1 MLEQCVQKGVGFSA
15 DPRGT
20 SVQSKTGHPQREGRA
35 GRAGGRGRDGSPR
48 KVSSACSYFLR
59 KTGRMRM
66 GERQRRLRES
76 ERHKPAAQES
86 GRSSGLGK
94 QGRSARRH

>member
-1 MLEQCVQKGVGFSA
+1 MQIQGEPAFRARQVIRREKGGQAGQVG
-15 DPRGT
+15 
-20 SVQSKTGHPQREGRA
+20 RE
-35 GRAGGRGRDGSPR
+35 RDGSPR

-66 GERQRRLRES
+66 GERQRRLREN
-76 ERHKPAAQES
+76 ERHKTAAQES